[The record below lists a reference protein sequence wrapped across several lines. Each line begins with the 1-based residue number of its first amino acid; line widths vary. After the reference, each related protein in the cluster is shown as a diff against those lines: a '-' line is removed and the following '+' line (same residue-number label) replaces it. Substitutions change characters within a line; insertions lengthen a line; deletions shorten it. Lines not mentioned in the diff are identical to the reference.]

1 MSVLLLCFY
10 KQGETA
16 DGRLGSVKHSK
27 AVGVVLLYLLAFH
40 LGTKKENYYIA
51 CSKPE
56 RLCFLMAALLS
67 IVIVFQTPKLVW

>member
-16 DGRLGSVKHSK
+16 DGRLGSVKYSK

-40 LGTKKENYYIA
+40 LGT
-51 CSKPE
+51 
-56 RLCFLMAALLS
+56 LCFLMAALLS

>member
-16 DGRLGSVKHSK
+16 DGRLGSVKYSK

-40 LGTKKENYYIA
+40 LGTKKENY
-51 CSKPE
+51 
-56 RLCFLMAALLS
+56 LLYCM
-67 IVIVFQTPKLVW
+67 Q